1 MAFTLH
7 SLVLPYFLCTSK
19 EEWKFV
25 FHYFCYTR
33 FNQKLAFFIRICL
46 SFFYQADVSIVR
58 HSFFFSLT
66 HSLSYFTLY
75 FSLLSSII
83 SASFLLFALLLSL
96 KASLLFYHSLLLLLL
111 FLLTLH
117 LHLLYLFNNLAC
129 FKKKEIVLHLYQI
142 EANLFFILTNYF
154 FDYAF

>member
-66 HSLSYFTLY
+66 HSLTSLFISHSYHPLY
-75 FSLLSSII
+75 LPLSCSLPCFCLWKQVCSFII
-83 SASFLLFALLLSL
+83 LFFFFFFFFFLLFI
-96 KASLLFYHSLLLLLL
+96 
-111 FLLTLH
+111 
-117 LHLLYLFNNLAC
+117 FN
-129 FKKKEIVLHLYQI
+129 
-142 EANLFFILTNYF
+142 FFIFSITWLVSKRKRLYF
-154 FDYAF
+154 IFIK